1 MKPLH
6 LTALLA
12 LALPA
17 SAAAQDAK
25 PTPSVKQAP
34 ATAQEKA
41 KEPKVYSVGTTVPEK
56 VTLIDMDGKKTTM
69 KQLRGKNVVL
79 VWYAKDCPAIVASG
93 ARLAATAKEFAK
105 HKDVVM
111 VAVNSDKNDLKDAK
125 ATKDADGKPVKAY
138 AKLRKHMADKKINFG
153 MAVDKGGVLARKFQ
167 AKTTPHV
174 FVIDAKG
181 VVQYS
186 GALDNDPRGRKKGDE
201 YTNYAVQAVTEL
213 KAGQPVST
221 KSSRPYG

>member
-1 MKPLH
+1 MKPLY

-34 ATAQEKA
+34 AAAAKKAQ
-41 KEPKVYSVGTTVPEK
+41 EPKVYAVGTKVPET
-56 VTLIDMDGKKTTM
+56 VAMVDINGKKMTM
-69 KQLRGKNVVL
+69 KDLRGKNVVF
-79 VWYAKDCPAIVASG
+79 VWYAKDCPAIKASG

-111 VAVNSDKNDLKDAK
+111 IAVNSDRKDLADAK
-125 ATKDADGKPVKAY
+125 ASKDADGKVIKPF

-153 MAVDKGGVLARKFQ
+153 MVIDRGGKLATKFQ

-174 FVIDAKG
+174 FVVDAKG

-186 GALDNDPRGRKKGDE
+186 GALDNDPRGRKKDD
-201 YTNYAVQAVTEL
+201 YVNYALAAVTEL
-213 KAGQPVST
+213 KAGKPVST
-221 KSSRPYG
+221 QSTRPYG